1 MKNLLKKKT
10 DQKKIYK
17 KIVKMLI
24 KLQKIKTKKIKNL
37 SLENYFVP
45 IYNKKILTDEASL
58 FLKWCVPEFYK
69 GKKKK
74 IINDLLKKNIKQAIE
89 HLKLPNNTFVHR
101 DFHVSN
107 LIYNK
112 NKISIIDSQDA
123 LYGNP
128 SYDLASLVDDVR
140 FQTDMKTKNFIFD
153 YFILNQKTKIDIENF
168 KNDFQILSVLRNMK
182 IIGIFI
188 RLSKRDN
195 KKKYLKLIPRAWR
208 LINLR
213 IKDNKNLTNLK
224 KILQIYFPKKL

>member
-1 MKNLLKKKT
+1 MFPNF
-10 DQKKIYK
+10 
-17 KIVKMLI
+17 I
-24 KLQKIKTKKIKNL
+24 K
-37 SLENYFVP
+37 V
-45 IYNKKILTDEASL
+45 
-58 FLKWCVPEFYK
+58 
-69 GKKKK
+69 KKKK

-188 RLSKRDN
+188 KLSKRDN

>member
-1 MKNLLKKKT
+1 MYR
-10 DQKKIYK
+10 I
-17 KIVKMLI
+17 
-24 KLQKIKTKKIKNL
+24 
-37 SLENYFVP
+37 
-45 IYNKKILTDEASL
+45 
-58 FLKWCVPEFYK
+58 
-69 GKKKK
+69 
-74 IINDLLKKNIKQAIE
+74 
-89 HLKLPNNTFVHR
+89 
-101 DFHVSN
+101 
-107 LIYNK
+107 IYNK

-213 IKDNKNLTNLK
+213 IKDNKNLNNLK